1 MSSYSNSTTGKKPV
15 TTAAANSGGMVSFSG
30 TGGSGGGG
38 GGGSRESPSSQ
49 TQQSPRSTH
58 MPSVFRL
65 PLTATTKLTRANPI
79 AVLSEN
85 VRQTA
90 KAKNRHTI
98 ANVDDYDAKS
108 AADSPPFNTE
118 HRFQNVKYEPET
130 PSNSSPPLSKTPDSA
145 ADCRNWISINEMSA
159 ATGAGSVSGVN
170 PPTSGTGVSN
180 QGNNSNSNHNDS
192 DHEMLESSATGLSGS
207 GSGGLDDD
215 SVDGE
220 LDSTS
225 QVMASP
231 LFDQSQYVNEEVDDQ
246 TTKRLKTF
254 IVTTLHSEQT
264 YLLKISK
271 LLSFKTYLEDHFDG
285 AQADISVLFS
295 NIQKIYTTHD
305 VIVSKLK
312 ECLRSLSDLLSTFI
326 VSTSSTSTSSSSL
339 VSAAA
344 TGAVNRNQQQQQLQ
358 NTSST
363 SPSHYASPANASAAN
378 DRNNAKMKELFL
390 SNAVQLLANIMDI
403 SFQIYLEFLKNYS
416 KSMTILNKL
425 ESTTSS
431 TSTGGSGGGDSSP
444 KLKSFIEC
452 QQDFIKLHLKDNLPS
467 QSSKQLSSS
476 TPSTSDNN
484 ASATATAKDPYNI
497 YYNDSD
503 KNAFNTAKIFAEEI
517 LRRPTKLFEFI
528 LSLKEECSIA
538 ANELPRSSSETLQ
551 KRIRLLFENESLK
564 TLREEVFD
572 QINRNIMPK
581 EVRKHEDVVELSENN
596 KDRKLRH
603 LILYGDCLV
612 CCRLKK

>member
-1 MSSYSNSTTGKKPV
+1 MSGN
-15 TTAAANSGGMVSFSG
+15 
-30 TGGSGGGG
+30 
-38 GGGSRESPSSQ
+38 
-49 TQQSPRSTH
+49 
-58 MPSVFRL
+58 
-65 PLTATTKLTRANPI
+65 TKLTRANPI

-85 VRQTA
+85 VRQSAANAA
-90 KAKNRHTI
+90 KSKSSRHTI
-98 ANVDDYDAKS
+98 AHVDDYDAAKCES
-108 AADSPPFNTE
+108 SPPPNE
-118 HRFQNVKYEPET
+118 RQYKHKDEPESH
-130 PSNSSPPLSKTPDSA
+130 SNSSPPLSKTPDSA
-145 ADCRNWISINEMSA
+145 ADARNWISINEMTA
-159 ATGAGSVSGVN
+159 SGVN
-170 PPTSGTGVSN
+170 PGVS
-180 QGNNSNSNHNDS
+180 GCHGNSNYNDS

-220 LDSTS
+220 LDSAS
-225 QVMASP
+225 QVMPSP
-231 LFDQSQYVNEEVDDQ
+231 LFDQSQYVNEDVDDQ

-271 LLSFKTYLEDHFDG
+271 LLSFKTYLEEHFDG

-295 NIQKIYTTHD
+295 NIQKIYTIHD

-312 ECLRSLSDLLSTFI
+312 ECLRSLSDLLSSTFVV
-326 VSTSSTSTSSSSL
+326 VSTSSTSTSSASL
-339 VSAAA
+339 ASAAA
-344 TGAVNRNQQQQQLQ
+344 NQRAP
-358 NTSST
+358 NS
-363 SPSHYASPANASAAN
+363 SPSHFPATTKSNNSAAN

-390 SNAVQLLANIMDI
+390 SNAVQLLANIMEI

-425 ESTTSS
+425 ESTPSS
-431 TSTGGSGGGDSSP
+431 SSPNSDSSSS

-452 QQDFIKLHLKDNLPS
+452 QQDFIKSLKDNLS
-467 QSSKQLSSS
+467 ATVQSTKQL
-476 TPSTSDNN
+476 TPSDNN
-484 ASATATAKDPYNI
+484 ANKDPYNI

-538 ANELPRSSSETLQ
+538 ANELPKSSSESLQ
-551 KRIRLLFENESLK
+551 KRIRSLFENESFK
-564 TLREEVFD
+564 TLREEVFN
-572 QINRNIMPK
+572 QINRNIMPT